1 VPLVPRFE
9 FDAAYVDRLTKGD
22 EATERHFT
30 AYFGDLLTLKLRS
43 RLRSP
48 ALVEDAKQ
56 ETFLRVLTVLR
67 RKGGLD
73 SAGSLGAFVNSTC
86 NNILFET
93 YRAESKRRQNVPED
107 ETPLEA
113 PAASA
118 ESVMLDADEHERV
131 RQAIATLPAKDRD
144 ILRALFF
151 EERDKDEVCRA
162 LGVDRQ
168 YLRVLLH
175 RAKGRFRDALAGLTP
190 AGPRPVPRAG
200 ETARR
205 ADAP

>member
-30 AYFGDLLTLKLRS
+30 QYFGDLLTLKLRS

-56 ETFLRVLTVLR
+56 ETFLRVLTTLR
-67 RKGGLD
+67 RKGGIE

-86 NNILFET
+86 NNVLFET

-113 PAASA
+113 PSASV

-131 RQAIATLPAKDRD
+131 RQAIATLPDKDRD
-144 ILRALFF
+144 LLRSLFF

-175 RAKGRFRDALAGLTP
+175 RAKGRFREAFFGLTP
-190 AGPRPVPRAG
+190 TGPRAVPGPG